1 MNKVKFLKRR
11 SSGVLIIGALVIATV
26 NAQTPPPAPTTLG
39 SQEQQTTPVP
49 PSSNDQGASPK
60 AVGGQLPPSQPMQF
74 SSSQFIDPTG
84 LTLDN
89 LLLDGFTRRADIL
102 AARQRLAIAEG
113 RLIQAGLRPNPTVDS
128 DYASAKFL
136 GGQNEGDMTFGIS
149 QVFETGGKRSKRV
162 TVARLELAQVKAEVL
177 ALERQFAAD
186 LRAAYARALAA
197 GRQLD
202 TFEQLIAASNELVRI
217 TNERLEQ
224 GDVAPLELNIVKVET
239 DRLRT
244 QAINARAAL
253 ESENISLHT
262 LVALD
267 QKEPLRIAPLPER
280 PPRLDLSLDEA
291 TGLAMRERADLQ
303 AARLGEQAGSARI
316 NLARAQG
323 VPDFALNSKVSVRR
337 DIFDD
342 TPVGPISDRDKL
354 LSFGVSVGL
363 PVFNRNQG
371 EIAAATAERVQ
382 AQRQREFLETTIQ
395 RDVALAY
402 RRYRAAA
409 ETLVIYATQI
419 IPNAE
424 KNLQTVRAA
433 YNAGEFSIFD
443 VLSEQRRLIENETGY
458 NEALGDYYGALAELE
473 RALGTTI
480 PPSAFAPTTV
490 TILPDTDW
498 TTKAKILRSIK
509 RAVSLPPASSTS
521 LGGATPQS
529 SLVSATFEKAQA
541 PKSSPSETSEPKQ
554 PK

>member
-1 MNKVKFLKRR
+1 MKSLKRR
-11 SSGVLIIGALVIATV
+11 LSGVLIIGALVIATV
-26 NAQTPPPAPTTLG
+26 NAQTPSQAPTTLG
-39 SQEQQTTPVP
+39 SQEQKTSPVP
-49 PSSNDQGASPK
+49 PSSKDQGASPK
-60 AVGGQLPPSQPMQF
+60 AVGGQLPPSQQMQL

-84 LTLDN
+84 LTLDD

-136 GGQNEGDMTFGIS
+136 GGQNEGDITFGIS
-149 QVFETGGKRSKRV
+149 QVFETGGKRNKRV

-186 LRAAYARALAA
+186 LRAAYARTLAA

-217 TNERLEQ
+217 TNERLKQ

-239 DRLRT
+239 DHLRT

-291 TGLAMRERADLQ
+291 AGLAMRERADLQ

-458 NEALGDYYGALAELE
+458 NEALGSYYSALAELE
-473 RALGTTI
+473 RALGTMI
-480 PPSAFAPTTV
+480 PASAFASTPV
-490 TILPDTDW
+490 SVLPEKDGPSKPD
-498 TTKAKILRSIK
+498 LVRSIRRVTNLQFPSSESPEPGSDLPIYDK
-509 RAVSLPPASSTS
+509 TGFRKTDKTEAARPAAVQPN
-521 LGGATPQS
+521 
-529 SLVSATFEKAQA
+529 
-541 PKSSPSETSEPKQ
+541 Q